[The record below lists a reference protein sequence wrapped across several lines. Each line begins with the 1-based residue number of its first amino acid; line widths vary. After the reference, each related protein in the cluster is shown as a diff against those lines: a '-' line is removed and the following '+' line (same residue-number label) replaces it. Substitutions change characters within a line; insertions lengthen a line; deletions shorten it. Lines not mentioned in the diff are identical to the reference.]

1 MRQYDREGVAS
12 VSTDY
17 IAVTHHPSYEISC
30 HLEHLIPSGMAEAVI
45 DDPEEI
51 QVQQQ

>member
-1 MRQYDREGVAS
+1 MRQYDRKGVAF

-17 IAVTHHPSYEISC
+17 IAVTHRPSYEISC